1 MAQVIS
7 SAEFDSKVL
16 QGEGKVLVDFFA
28 TWCGPC
34 KMLSPVLDQVSAEI
48 EGRGVVYKVD
58 VDASQDIA
66 SQYNIMSVP
75 TLILFENGQPVK
87 QIMGAQPKQ
96 ALLAMFD

>member
-48 EGRGVVYKVD
+48 EGRGVIYKVD
-58 VDASQDIA
+58 VDASNDIA